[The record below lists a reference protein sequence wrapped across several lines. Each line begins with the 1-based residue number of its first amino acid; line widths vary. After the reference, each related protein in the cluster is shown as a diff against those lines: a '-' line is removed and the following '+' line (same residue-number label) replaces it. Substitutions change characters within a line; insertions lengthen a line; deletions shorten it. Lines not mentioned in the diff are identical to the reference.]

1 MNNDIL
7 DDYGL
12 NHEQFSYAY
21 GRPWRRLLAFLVD
34 NLLALLLWMLLMF
47 IVGIPSHIL
56 ASIGVIPVVDAEIVN
71 ALATAGLFL
80 VHYLYFAKME
90 SGRRQGTWAKHW
102 LQLRVVS
109 SNYEPISFMRATA
122 RYFAKVICLLTLGLG
137 FIYLIINVRRQTL
150 ADIIAATVVIEK

>member
-1 MNNDIL
+1 
-7 DDYGL
+7 
-12 NHEQFSYAY
+12 
-21 GRPWRRLLAFLVD
+21 
-34 NLLALLLWMLLMF
+34 MF
-47 IVGIPSHIL
+47 IVGIPSYMLAAQGIIPKVDNKIL
-56 ASIGVIPVVDAEIVN
+56 EVLTAIALFIV
-71 ALATAGLFL
+71 
-80 VHYLYFAKME
+80 HWLYFAKME

>member
-1 MNNDIL
+1 MKLDVL
-7 DDYGL
+7 DDFEL
-12 NHEQFSYAY
+12 KSEQFSYAY

-56 ASIGVIPVVDAEIVN
+56 ASIGVIPVVDTEIVN

-102 LQLRVVS
+102 LQLRVVN